1 MLNEKAQVMILL
13 KEAAAVDCL
22 ARALDI
28 VTGHTRGG
36 TPDWARIRLAIEAML
51 VPTRPARAT
60 PALAV
65 CPPPARQAG

>member
-28 VTGHTRGG
+28 VTSHTRGG
-36 TPDWARIRLAIEAML
+36 TPDWARIRLAIDAML
-51 VPTRPARAT
+51 VQTRPARAT
-60 PALAV
+60 PVLSV
-65 CPPPARQAG
+65 CPPTARKAG